1 MSKKKTESAV
11 IRDRNL
17 DLYNRLLMR
26 ADSRPD
32 DVQLF
37 SDLFDLLCDID
48 ASIPSSPTSHAQHLH
63 LVSLNADLRTRVS
76 AGMGIASEWDDFDD
90 AEKFRRLLYRSYVFG
105 ARDVFEDFLIAME
118 FDRDPRQ
125 RFYQPRMHY
134 LRRMGIISS
143 YQQVFDGELDFLSI
157 SMPKR
162 SGKSQTGINF
172 VNFISG
178 ARPDNAS
185 LMEGSG
191 SALVNSFYRGCL
203 EYLDP
208 QSEYHFYDIFPSSTI
223 KNTSADLMTFNL
235 HTASRFPTVMCRSID
250 STQVGLSEATNL
262 LYLDDCVEGREEAL
276 NRGLL
281 DKKWEVISGDVFGRA
296 IEGTPIVMCGTR
308 YSLYDPI
315 GRAQEEMRKQG
326 KRMRVIEA
334 PALDLITDESN
345 YEYYNPKLER
355 TIFTTKYF
363 REQREMLSE
372 AQFESEFQQRPFEE
386 KGVTFPRNR
395 LNYFFD
401 LPQGMSP
408 DAVIAFV
415 DTAQKGSDYVAAGV
429 GMIYGEDC
437 YIADVVFDDSPPDAT
452 VPQVASLLMR
462 WKCQKATFES
472 NNSGQYYAR
481 DVSDILREKGV
492 QCGIETKYTV
502 SNKQTRIEMASANII
517 KHFWFKHESRYER
530 NSQYAVF
537 MRNVWQYTRSGKVPH
552 DDGPDMLSMME
563 NGIRGLAA
571 AQVEVFKRPF

>member
-1 MSKKKTESAV
+1 MNDLS
-11 IRDRNL
+11 
-17 DLYNRLLMR
+17 LYNSLMTR
-26 ADSRPD
+26 ADTHPED
-32 DVQLF
+32 IQLF
-37 SDLFDLLCDID
+37 EDMFDLLCDMD
-48 ASIPSSPTSHAQHLH
+48 RSIPPSP
-63 LVSLNADLRTRVS
+63 VSRQKHKQMVRMNEDLRTRIS
-76 AGMGIASEWDDFDD
+76 AGMGIAGEWDEFAK
-90 AEKFRRLLYRSYVFG
+90 AEQFRKLLFRSYVFG
-105 ARDVFEDFLIAME
+105 ARDTFEDYLIAME
-118 FDRDPRQ
+118 FDRDPRA
-125 RFYQPRMHY
+125 RFYQPRSAY
-134 LRRMGIISS
+134 LKRLGIVQA

-178 ARPDNAS
+178 ARPDNAT

-203 EYLDP
+203 EYLDR
-208 QSEYHFYDIFPSSTI
+208 QSEYHFYDIFPESVIRT
-223 KNTSADLMTFNL
+223 TAADLMTFNL
-235 HTASRFPTVMCRSID
+235 RTASRFPTVMCRSID

-276 NRGLL
+276 NRALL

-326 KRMRVIEA
+326 KRMKVIEA

-355 TIFTTKYF
+355 LIFTTKYF

-386 KGVTFPRNR
+386 KGTTFPRNR
-395 LNYFFD
+395 LNYFFE
-401 LPQGMSP
+401 LPRDIQP

-429 GMIYGEDC
+429 GMLYGEDC

-452 VPQVASLLMR
+452 VPQVAQLLMR
-462 WKCQKATFES
+462 NKVQKATFES
-472 NNSGQYYAR
+472 NNAGQYYAR
-481 DVSDILREKGV
+481 DVADILKNKGYH
-492 QCGIETKYTV
+492 CGIETKYTV
-502 SNKQTRIEMASANII
+502 SNKQTRIEMASAHII
-517 KHFWFKHESRYER
+517 KNFWFKHESRYDKT
-530 NSQYAVF
+530 SQYAVF

-563 NGIRGLAA
+563 NGIRGMALSH
-571 AQVEVFKRPF
+571 VEVFQRPF

>member
-1 MSKKKTESAV
+1 MN
-11 IRDRNL
+11 DM
-17 DLYNRLLMR
+17 DLYNSLLMR
-26 ADSRPD
+26 ADIRPD
-32 DVQLF
+32 DLQLI
-37 SDLFDLLCDID
+37 SDLFSLVCDMD
-48 ASIPSSPTSHAQHLH
+48 ASIPPSS
-63 LVSLNADLRTRVS
+63 VSRRKHREMVRTNAELRPRIST
-76 AGMGIASEWDDFDD
+76 AMGIAGEWEEFDK
-90 AEKFRRLLYRSYVFG
+90 AEEFRRLLFRSYVFG
-105 ARDVFEDFLIAME
+105 ARDVFEDFLITME
-118 FDRDPRQ
+118 FDRDPRR
-125 RFYQPRMHY
+125 RFYQPRAHY
-134 LRRMGIISS
+134 LRRAGIIEG

-162 SGKSQTGINF
+162 AGKSQTGINF

-178 ARPDNAS
+178 SRPDNAT

-203 EYLDP
+203 EYLEP
-208 QSEYHFYDIFPSSTI
+208 QSEYHFYDVFPQAVI
-223 KNTSADLMTFNL
+223 RNTSADLMTFNL
-235 HTASRFPTVMCRSID
+235 KTASRFPTVMCRSID

-326 KRMRVIEA
+326 KRMRVIES
-334 PALDLITDESN
+334 PALDLVTDESN

-355 TIFTTKYF
+355 QVFTTAYF
-363 REQREMLSE
+363 RSQREMLSE

-395 LNYFFD
+395 LNYFFS
-401 LPQGMSP
+401 LPEGRQP

-429 GMIYGEDC
+429 GMLYGQDC
-437 YIADVVFDDSPPDAT
+437 YIADVVFDDAPPEAT
-452 VPQVASLLMR
+452 VPQVAQLLMR
-462 WKCQKATFES
+462 NKVQKATFES

-481 DVSDILREKGV
+481 DVADILREKGYS
-492 QCGIETKYTV
+492 CGIETRYTV

-517 KHFWFKHESRYER
+517 KNFWFMHESRYER

-571 AQVEVFKRPF
+571 AQIEVFKRPF